1 MYSPKI
7 YDHLIPIIY
16 REAKAKGKPMTKIVN
31 DILEENLTV
40 NVRCS
45 KCNSIIEAYPN
56 QREVFCDFCDCVV
69 FVA

>member
-7 YDHLIPIIY
+7 SEHLIPLIY

-31 DILEENLTV
+31 LILEENLL
-40 NVRCS
+40 VRCS
-45 KCNSIIEAYPN
+45 KCLSVIQAD
-56 QREVFCDFCDCVV
+56 QDQTEVYCDFCECVV